1 MQLTD
6 WIPCK
11 TPPVRD
17 GWYDLERR
25 LNDGSV
31 IQAAERV
38 RFANGEWDR
47 HSSKSEIGV
56 WVGMDYWR
64 GVTRESLECSGNK
77 ACAAEHCM
85 WPQCKPNELLQTL
98 RGVTKESK

>member
-56 WVGMDYWR
+56 WVGVDYWR
-64 GVTRESLECSGNK
+64 GVMK
-77 ACAAEHCM
+77 
-85 WPQCKPNELLQTL
+85 
-98 RGVTKESK
+98 

>member
-1 MQLTD
+1 MTLTD

-11 TPPVRD
+11 TPPIRD

-31 IQAAERV
+31 IQRAERV

-47 HSSKSEIGV
+47 ESCESKIGV
-56 WVGMDYWR
+56 WVGTDYWR
-64 GVTRESLECSGNK
+64 GVTE
-77 ACAAEHCM
+77 
-85 WPQCKPNELLQTL
+85 
-98 RGVTKESK
+98 ESK